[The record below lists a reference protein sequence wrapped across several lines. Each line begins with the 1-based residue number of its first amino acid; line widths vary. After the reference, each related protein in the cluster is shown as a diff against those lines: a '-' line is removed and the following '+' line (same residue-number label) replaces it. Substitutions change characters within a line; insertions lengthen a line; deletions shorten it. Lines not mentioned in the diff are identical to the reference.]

1 MTKPRGYDAVGKGR
15 PPKATQFKKGQSG
28 NPGGRPKG
36 AKGVNTIV
44 REVLNSKVTILEGG
58 RRRKISKLEFIVTR
72 LANDAAQGKPSAVK
86 YMLEL
91 LKAYPM
97 TDSAQESAT
106 RVTLDMTPQEASE
119 AYARML
125 KEIG

>member
-1 MTKPRGYDAVGKGR
+1 MTNPRGCDAVGKGR

-72 LANDAAQGKPSAVK
+72 LANDAAQGRPAAVK
-86 YMLEL
+86 SMLEL

-97 TDSAQESAT
+97 TDSAQEAAT
-106 RVTLDMTPQEASE
+106 RVTLDMTPQEAAE
-119 AYARML
+119 AYGRVR